1 MPKMNGYEATQKIR
15 EFNKDVYIIAQTAFA
30 LGGDR

>member
-1 MPKMNGYEATQKIR
+1 MNGYEATQKIR